1 MTKRQGDVMRKF
13 LVGSSWLTSLGRAAG
28 SCAILAVS
36 AASAMAQS
44 APPGTNAGTPNAP
57 KHATGPRLEEVVVTA
72 QRRKQTLEQA
82 PVAVTYISPATTK
95 NLDIRTVH
103 DLSLVTPSLSF
114 SAQDDFAMIY
124 IRGIGTNYA
133 NPGLETPVA
142 IYEDGV
148 YQTAGN
154 NNILNLMDPGS
165 VQVLNGPQG
174 TLYGRNASGGVL
186 LFNTADPV
194 HQETAS
200 IAGEYGSYNH
210 QLVDVMINQ
219 PLSPDLVF
227 RGVARFLND
236 GGYIH
241 NEYDGKSL
249 AGGETKELRGK
260 LLWTPSAIPGLSVLA
275 STEYSYTDEHHDYS
289 GELLQAPLC
298 LGCSLG
304 AVPPV
309 GFYNVNQDGDGV
321 FVEKNWLDVLRVTYD
336 LGPYSIKNVL
346 GYRYASF
353 GGPGGSDQDYTTI
366 PLFQFHDFVPGR
378 TLTESLQLSTNYTGP
393 FNFITGVDYINDRR
407 SFFSTFDGLAFA
419 PYEVGP
425 YAGTVPQNASN
436 VRTDSE
442 SVFLEANYKVT
453 PKLTFTAGARYNIDQ
468 RTLDTQNN
476 PLSTLLFANSGFIE
490 RVSYYSFTPRGVI
503 TYQTPFGNLYV
514 SETKGF
520 KAGGLNTPAFSEA
533 PVIAPEKVR
542 SEEIG
547 LKSRLLNGRLQTT
560 IDGFHYVDN
569 GLQVQVTDVDAGGS
583 VTKNAASSEGYG
595 IEATGRFA
603 VTDDLILGA
612 GLDWLHARFT
622 SYPNPS
628 LYCPTATGLVN
639 CSYNISGSALPHA
652 PNFSGYL
659 TAEYSFPIINGFHG
673 SLAVAA
679 HYTTQFDFIAGQGGP
694 LALDQQ
700 KAYALVNING
710 WVTPPNGRYRV
721 GFYLD
726 NATNTE
732 YNDFVTTAGP
742 YGAYHQAAP
751 PIEAGLKLQVNFD
764 NW

>member
-1 MTKRQGDVMRKF
+1 MSRKS
-13 LVGSSWLTSLGRAAG
+13 LVGTSWLTCVGGGAL
-28 SCAILAVS
+28 I
-36 AASAMAQS
+36 AASFGTAMAQS
-44 APPGTNAGTPNAP
+44 AAPGPSQPPQATNTAPAGT
-57 KHATGPRLEEVVVTA
+57 HHGGPRLEEVVVTA
-72 QRRKQTLEQA
+72 QRRKQSLEKA
-82 PVAVTYISPATTK
+82 PVAVTYLSPQTTK

-103 DLSLVTPSLSF
+103 ELSLVTPSFSF
-114 SAQDDFAMIY
+114 SAQDDYAMVF

-133 NPGLETPVA
+133 NPGLESPVA

-154 NNILNLMDPGS
+154 NNILNLLDPAN

-174 TLYGRNASGGVL
+174 TLYGRNASGGVIL
-186 LFNTADPV
+186 VNTADPT
-194 HQETAS
+194 HQEQAQ
-200 IAGEYGSYNH
+200 INAEYGSYNH
-210 QLVDVMINQ
+210 QQVDVMVNQ
-219 PLSPDLVF
+219 PLTPDLAF
-227 RGVARFLND
+227 RGVVRFLND
-236 GGYIH
+236 DGYIH
-241 NEYDGKSL
+241 NEYDGKTL
-249 AGGETKELRGK
+249 AGGETKEGRAK

-289 GELLQAPLC
+289 QELLPAPLC

-304 AVPPV
+304 AVPPK
-309 GFYNVNQDGDGV
+309 GFYNTNQDGDGV
-321 FVEKNWLDVLRVTYD
+321 FVEKNWLDVLRATYD
-336 LGPYSIKNVL
+336 IGPYSFKNVL

-366 PLFQFHDFVPGR
+366 PLFQFHDFVPSR
-378 TLTESLQLSTNYTGP
+378 TLTESLQLSTNYAGP
-393 FNFITGVDYINDRR
+393 LNFISGIDYINDRR
-407 SFFSTFDGLAFA
+407 SFHSAFAGLAFE

-425 YAGTVPQNASN
+425 FAGTVPENQSN

-442 SVFLEANYKVT
+442 SAFLEATYKVT
-453 PKLTFTAGARYNIDQ
+453 PALSLTAGARYNIDQ

-476 PLSTLLFANSGFIE
+476 PLASLLFANTGFIE

-503 TYQTPFGNLYV
+503 TYQTPYGNLYV

-547 LKSRLLNGRLQTT
+547 LKSRLLDGRLQTS
-560 IDGFHYVDN
+560 IDGFHYIDD
-569 GLQVQVTDVDAGGS
+569 GLQVSVTDVQAGGS
-583 VTKNAASSEGYG
+583 ITKNAASSEGYG
-595 IEATGRFA
+595 IEGSGRFA

-612 GLDWLHARFT
+612 GADWLHARFT
-622 SYPNPS
+622 SYANPS
-628 LYCPTATGLVN
+628 LFCPSATGLVS
-639 CSYNISGSALPHA
+639 CSYNISGTPLPHA
-652 PNFSGYL
+652 PNFTGYL
-659 TAEYSFPIINGFHG
+659 TAEYHFPILPGYEG

-679 HYTTQFDFIAGQGGP
+679 HYTTQFAFIAGEGGP
-694 LALDQQ
+694 LELDQQ
-700 KAYALVNING
+700 KAYALVNLNG
-710 WVTPPNGRYRV
+710 WITPDNGLYRV

-726 NATNTE
+726 NATNTQ

-751 PIEAGLKLQVNFD
+751 PIEAGLKLQVNFG